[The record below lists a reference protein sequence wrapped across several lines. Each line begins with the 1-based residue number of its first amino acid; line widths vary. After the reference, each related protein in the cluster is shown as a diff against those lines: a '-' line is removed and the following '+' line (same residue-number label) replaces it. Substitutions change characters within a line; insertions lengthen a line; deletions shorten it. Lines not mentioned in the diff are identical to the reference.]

1 MGICSSKKDTLSEL
15 ALKSNINV
23 CVTDKN
29 YHQDIEKIK
38 LIDPTKIP
46 YFNWKG
52 KIFYARPCNIYDGDT
67 FSICWVWKGDIIKYR
82 CRCLGYDSPEMKPRK
97 VTQETPDKSLQ
108 VLNANRDK
116 EKEMAKAAKERF
128 EQLLNA
134 NSSGLIK
141 VECDDFDK
149 YGRILVIVWNG
160 IETKSINQIM
170 LDEGHGRPYLGGT
183 KESWS

>member
-1 MGICSSKKDTLSEL
+1 MGICWSKNDTLTELSSKS
-15 ALKSNINV
+15 KSNINV
-23 CVTDKN
+23 YVSDEN
-29 YHQDIEKIK
+29 YHQDLDKIK
-38 LIDPTKIP
+38 LIDTSKIP

-67 FSICWVWKGDIIKYR
+67 FSICWIWKGDLIKYR
-82 CRCLGYDSPEMKPRK
+82 CRCLGYDSPEMKPHK
-97 VTQETPDKSLQ
+97 LIQGGKEL
-108 VLNANRDK
+108 VLNVNREK
-116 EKEMAKAAKERF
+116 EKELAKAAKERF

-149 YGRILVIVWNG
+149 YGRILVTVWNG
-160 IETKSINQIM
+160 IEIRSINQIM

-183 KESWS
+183 KEPWV